1 MVDEVVA
8 PAGAIAEDALAEVV
22 DVGGTV
28 YDDDAASCPVVCGNR
43 AALTAFAAVVDGMT
57 AGTPTAMTAAVTT
70 VPASMAF
77 DRPSG
82 RGASPMSHWVH
93 CFMDCN
99 QLFIPEP
106 LLT

>member
-1 MVDEVVA
+1 MVEGVLA
-8 PAGAIAEDALAEVV
+8 PAGAITDDPLAEAA

-28 YDDDAASCPVVCGNR
+28 YEDDAASCPVVGGS
-43 AALTAFAAVVDGMT
+43 ADVLTAFAAVVDGMT